1 MQTQFFLPKVKGLI
15 ACSLNYPNM
24 RIIEREFHPS
34 RDRGKTQLAFFRHA
48 RRSYRK
54 RTVSD
59 HCRDGKGIQSKSVR
73 IPQVPAGEQAEQG
86 NDGRPV
92 SKPCSLERDRTG
104 TLQEQNRVKRLHP
117 ETVSYG
123 FGIKNGGY
131 PETRRLHTNG
141 ESIENRIEKAVEEIT
156 KSTLYEV
163 KHKPSSI
170 SSCWW
175 QECKN

>member
-1 MQTQFFLPKVKGLI
+1 MYTTTLSIVLR
-15 ACSLNYPNM
+15 Y
-24 RIIEREFHPS
+24 PS

-86 NDGRPV
+86 DDGRPV

-104 TLQEQNRVKRLHP
+104 TLQEQNRVKRLPP

-131 PETRRLHTNG
+131 PETRRLL
-141 ESIENRIEKAVEEIT
+141 RIFFAVHFLQFA
-156 KSTLYEV
+156 KFR
-163 KHKPSSI
+163 
-170 SSCWW
+170 
-175 QECKN
+175 